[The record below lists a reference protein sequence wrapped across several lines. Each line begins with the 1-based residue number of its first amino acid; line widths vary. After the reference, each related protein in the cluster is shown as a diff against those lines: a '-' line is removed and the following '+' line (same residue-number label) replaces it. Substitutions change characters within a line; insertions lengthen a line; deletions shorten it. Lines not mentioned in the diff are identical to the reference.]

1 MNTKSRT
8 RSIKAVL
15 ETIPT
20 MEGAGVALRRIFGNQ
35 HAEMLDPFLL
45 MDDFGS
51 EDPEDW
57 IKGFPMHPHRGIET
71 ISYIL
76 DGHVKHRDSLGNA
89 GVIAQGDVQWMTAGS
104 GIIHE
109 EMPEVRK
116 NALRGFQLWANLPA
130 SQKMMQPRYRGI
142 KSADF
147 PVVNHNG
154 IKVKIISGEFN
165 GVKGPVQDIVIE
177 PQYFDVTMPK
187 NSTFSMEVPQDH
199 TVFNYNLEGSAL
211 FGKEEKNVGDQHM
224 VVYQP
229 GEKIQFTTEEV
240 GTRFLLIS
248 GKPLREPI
256 AWYGPMV
263 MNTTEQIYEALHEFQ
278 NGTFIKH
285 KAHG

>member
-1 MNTKSRT
+1 MSDI
-8 RSIKAVL
+8 RSIKTVL

-20 MEGAGVALRRIFGNQ
+20 MEGAGVALRRVFGNQ
-35 HAEMLDPFLL
+35 HAEMLDPFLI

-71 ISYIL
+71 ISYLLEGQI
-76 DGHVKHRDSLGNA
+76 KHEDSLGN
-89 GVIAQGDVQWMTAGS
+89 GGIIGKGDVQWMTAGS

-109 EMPEVRK
+109 EMPEAK
-116 NALRGFQLWANLPA
+116 NKVLRGFQLWANLPA
-130 SQKMMQPRYRGI
+130 SQKMMHPRYRDI
-142 KSADF
+142 KSSEM
-147 PVVNHNG
+147 PVVIHKDN

-177 PQYFDVTMPK
+177 PQYFDITMPK
-187 NSTFSMEVPQDH
+187 NNTFSIDVPQDH

-211 FGKEEKNVGDQHM
+211 FGKEEKDVGEQNM

-229 GEKIQFTTEEV
+229 GNKIKFTTEEV
-240 GTRFLLIS
+240 GIRFLLIT
-248 GKPLREPI
+248 GKPLKEPI

-263 MNTTEQIYEALHEFQ
+263 MNTNEQIYEAIHEFQ
-278 NGTFIKH
+278 NGTFLKH
-285 KAHG
+285 KPIK